1 MQTQRFDLIVVGAG
15 LAGASLAV
23 ALGGSRL
30 SVALIEAR
38 SPQRS
43 PDWDARIYAVSP
55 ANVGFLSELGLW
67 QRLDHERICPV
78 HDMEIYGDRGARLD
92 FSAYGAGVTELAR
105 IVESSAMQCELWDT
119 ANRLPNLS
127 AFCPAH
133 PQALALD
140 ADAVRLSLS
149 DGRQIEASLVV
160 AADGANSWVRSA
172 AGIDAQ
178 FTPYGESGVVANF
191 RISGAHANKAYQWF
205 RPDGVLAWLPLPGN
219 LISMVWSTPDEHAGE
234 LVALDAKQLC
244 ERVAGAGGH
253 RLGSLEVITP
263 AAAFPL
269 RLMRVAKTTLPRL
282 ALIGD
287 AAHAIHPL
295 SGHGINLGFQ
305 DAAVLASTLWTAPAY
320 QDPGDPALLRRYARA
335 RAEEVALLQYTTH
348 GLQRLF
354 RPQNALLSN
363 LRNIGLNLTNRLPVL
378 RNSLVRYALG

>member
-1 MQTQRFDLIVVGAG
+1 MQTQRFDVVVVGGG

-30 SVALIEAR
+30 GIALVEAR
-38 SPQRS
+38 PPQR
-43 PDWDARIYAVSP
+43 PTDWDARVYAVSP
-55 ANVGFLSELGLW
+55 ANIGFLSDLGVW
-67 QRLDHERICPV
+67 QRLDQARTCAV
-78 HDMEIYGDRGARLD
+78 HDMEIYGDLGARLD

-105 IVESSAMQCELWDT
+105 IVESAAMQCELWET
-119 ANRLPNLS
+119 VQRLPNLTVL
-127 AFCPAH
+127 CPAH
-133 PQALALD
+133 PQALAID
-140 ADAVRLSLS
+140 DHAARLTFS
-149 DGRQIEASLVV
+149 DGRQVEASLIV
-160 AADGANSWVRSA
+160 AADGANSWVRTA
-172 AGIDAQ
+172 AGIDAH

-191 RISGAHANKAYQWF
+191 RISGCHLNKAYQWF

-219 LISMVWSTPDEHAGE
+219 MISMVWSTPEDHAAE
-234 LVALDAKQLC
+234 LVGLDAAHLC
-244 ERVAGAGGH
+244 QRVAAAGSH
-253 RLGSLEVITP
+253 RLGTLEVVTP

-269 RLMRVAKTTLPRL
+269 RLMRVAHTTLPRL

-305 DAAVLASTLWTAPAY
+305 DAAVLARTLSGAASS

-354 RPQNALLSN
+354 RPQNAPLAA
-363 LRNIGLNLTNRLPVL
+363 LRNLGLNLTNRLPVL

>member
-1 MQTQRFDLIVVGAG
+1 MQTQRFDLIVIGAG

-23 ALGGSRL
+23 ALGGSRH
-30 SVALIEAR
+30 SVALVEAR

-43 PDWDARIYAVSP
+43 TDWDSRIYAVSP
-55 ANVGFLSELGLW
+55 ANIRFLSGLGLW
-67 QRLDHERICPV
+67 QRLEQERICPV
-78 HDMEIYGDRGARLD
+78 HDMEIYGDTGARLD

-127 AFCPAH
+127 VLCPAI
-133 PQALALD
+133 PEALTLD
-140 ADAVRLSLS
+140 ADAAHLSLS
-149 DGRQIEASLVV
+149 DGRQLEASLVV
-160 AADGANSWVRSA
+160 GADGANSWVRSA
-172 AGIDAQ
+172 AGIEAQ
-178 FTPYGESGVVANF
+178 VTPYGESGVVANF
-191 RISGAHANKAYQWF
+191 RVSESHLNKAYQWF
-205 RPDGVLAWLPLPGN
+205 RPDGVLAWLPLPGD
-219 LISMVWSTPDEHAGE
+219 LVSMVWSTPDEHAGE
-234 LVALDAKQLC
+234 LVALGAEQLC
-244 ERVAGAGGH
+244 ERVAAAGNH
-253 RLGSLEVITP
+253 RLGSLEVVTP

-269 RLMRVAKTTLPRL
+269 RLMRVAQTTLPRL

-305 DAAVLASTLWTAPAY
+305 DAAVLASTLYEAPAY
-320 QDPGDPALLRRYARA
+320 QNPGDPALLRRYARA

-354 RPQNALLSN
+354 SPQNAFLAN
-363 LRNIGLNLTNRLPVL
+363 LRNFGLNLTNRLPVL